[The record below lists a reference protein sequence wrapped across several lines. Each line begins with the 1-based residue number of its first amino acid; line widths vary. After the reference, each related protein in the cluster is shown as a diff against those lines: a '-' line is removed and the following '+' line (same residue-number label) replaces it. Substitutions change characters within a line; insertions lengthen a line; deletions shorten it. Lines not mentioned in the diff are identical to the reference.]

1 MGRSADERIVM
12 DGLGFD
18 WILARLDHACL
29 NMKEPKND
37 PISKKHDPIDGSCL
51 TTQVS
56 SSSHVHN

>member
-1 MGRSADERIVM
+1 
-12 DGLGFD
+12 LGFD